1 MRLYV
6 FIALLLPILLMSLSW
21 GVASFIPGCTIDEAS
36 GASAACGSIGS
47 LLEFGV
53 LGGILW
59 VIVGVVGFIPVGII
73 NRWINRNSIEDSELN
88 YSMRALEAENK
99 KNNV

>member
-1 MRLYV
+1 
-6 FIALLLPILLMSLSW
+6 MSLSW
-21 GVASFIPGCTIDEAS
+21 GVASLIPGCTIDEGS
-36 GASAACGSIGS
+36 GASAACGAIGS

-59 VIVGVVGFIPVGII
+59 VIVGVVGFIPVAIMS
-73 NRWINRNSIEDSELN
+73 RWRNRNSTEDSELN
-88 YSMRALEAENK
+88 YSIRALEADNK